1 MKISKNN
8 VNNILITHPS
18 LLSTEVSPQRKSIK
32 TRSNPNDFASLF
44 NLTLNLYCKENKNI
58 KLSFLIINLFI

>member
-18 LLSTEVSPQRKSIK
+18 LLSTEVNPQRKSIK
-32 TRSNPNDFASLF
+32 TRSTPNDFASLF
-44 NLTLNLYCKENKNI
+44 NLTLNLYCKENK
-58 KLSFLIINLFI
+58 KLSFVIINLFI